1 MLISIADH
9 DSIYRQPILI
19 VDDNDVNRLYIEKVL
34 TSRGFY
40 NLKAVDSAEAA
51 LACID
56 TFNPE
61 LLILDILMPGMD
73 GFECCN
79 IIRQK
84 LNQLDLPILIQ
95 TAIIA
100 PELRVKAFEHGATD
114 FVSKPVYSDELYA
127 RVMVHL
133 EKRLYLKNLQL
144 YKSRVE
150 TELESAR
157 QLQCSILPQNK
168 DIQEVSAR
176 CQLEIASHYQPSSEV
191 GGDFW
196 GMKSLFPHQT
206 ALWLIDFSG
215 HGVAAALNSFRLQAY
230 LMEYSPL
237 ATRPGDY
244 LVHLNEKLLQ
254 LLLHSQFATMFYG
267 ILDTRSNELFYS
279 CACSPNPIFLD
290 YAKATASVLD
300 GSGRPLGISLGQYP
314 TVTIP
319 FHAGDVL
326 VLYSDALTET
336 ANQDGEFINERQIAH
351 LLSAYQNHSAET
363 IRDAILEEFNQH
375 RADDASDDLTLVVC
389 RRTP

>member
-1 MLISIADH
+1 MLISTTDH
-9 DSIYRQPILI
+9 ASIYRLPILI
-19 VDDNDVNRLYIEKVL
+19 VDDNDVNRLYIEQVL
-34 TSRGFY
+34 TARGFY
-40 NLKAVDSAEAA
+40 NLKAVDSAEKA

-56 TFNPE
+56 AFNPE

-100 PELRVKAFEHGATD
+100 PELRVKAFENGATD

-144 YKSRVE
+144 YKTRVE

-157 QLQCSILPQNK
+157 QLQCSILPQTK
-168 DIQEVSAR
+168 DISDVSKR
-176 CQLEIASHYQPSSEV
+176 CQLDIAAHYQPSSEV

-196 GMKSLFPHQT
+196 GMKSLFAHQT
-206 ALWLIDFSG
+206 AFWLIDFSG

-230 LMEYSPL
+230 LMEHSPL

-267 ILDTRSNELFYS
+267 IIDSRSNELIYS
-279 CACSPNPIFLD
+279 CACSPNPILLD
-290 YAKATASVLD
+290 YAKASTRILD

-314 TVTIP
+314 TASID
-319 FHAGDVL
+319 FHPGDVL

-336 ANQDGEFINERQIAH
+336 PNQDGDFIGEKHIAH
-351 LLSAYQNHSAET
+351 ILSAYQNHPAET
-363 IRDAILEEFNQH
+363 IRDAILDEFTKH
-375 RADDASDDLTLVVC
+375 ADSPSDDLTLVVC
-389 RRTP
+389 RRVP